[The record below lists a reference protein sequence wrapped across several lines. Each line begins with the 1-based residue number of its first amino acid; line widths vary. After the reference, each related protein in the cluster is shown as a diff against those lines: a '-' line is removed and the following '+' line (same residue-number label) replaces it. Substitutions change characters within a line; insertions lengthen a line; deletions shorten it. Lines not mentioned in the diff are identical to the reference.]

1 MSKTIYLVRHGQ
13 TLFNLRQKTQ
23 GRVDSPLT
31 DLGIKQ
37 AQATRDYF
45 KDNQITF
52 DHAFCSTQERAS
64 DTLEIVTDHQIE
76 YERLKDLR
84 EKSYGIYEGQDEY
97 TLPWNRGLKRE
108 ADPSVE
114 PDEEV
119 VARMEKAMDYILS
132 QVANGESA
140 VVVGHGDI
148 LAQYV
153 RKHNKRVLFKM
164 FKNCA
169 VAKMNADENGEVELL
184 NYVWPAMNIQ

>member
-13 TLFNLRQKTQ
+13 TLFNLRHKTQ

-31 DLGIKQ
+31 DLGIRQ
-37 AQATRDYF
+37 AEAARDYF
-45 KDNQITF
+45 EDNNISF
-52 DHAFCSTQERAS
+52 DKAFCSTQERAS
-64 DTLEIVTDHQIE
+64 DTLEIVTDHQMD

-114 PDEEV
+114 PDNEV

-132 QVANGESA
+132 EMNDGDSA
-140 VVVGHGDI
+140 IIVGHGDM

-153 RKHNKRVLFKM
+153 RKHDSRVQFKK

-169 VAKMNADENGEVELL
+169 VAKMNAENGKVELL
-184 NYVWPAMNIQ
+184 NYVWPAMNIK

>member
-13 TLFNLRQKTQ
+13 TLFNLWHKTQ

-31 DLGIKQ
+31 DLGIRQ

-45 KDNQITF
+45 KDNNITF
-52 DHAFCSTQERAS
+52 DKAFCSTQERAS
-64 DTLEIVTDHQIE
+64 DTLEIVTDYQMT

-97 TLPWNRGLKRE
+97 ILPWNRGLTRE

-114 PDEEV
+114 PDKEV
-119 VARMEKAMDYILS
+119 VARMEKAMDYILTKL
-132 QVANGESA
+132 GEDQNA
-140 VVVGHGDI
+140 IIVGHGDM

-153 RKHNKRVLFKM
+153 RKHDSHAQFKK

-169 VAKMNADENGEVELL
+169 VAKMSAKNDNVKLL
-184 NYVWPAMNIQ
+184 NYIWPAMNIQ

>member
-13 TLFNLRQKTQ
+13 TLFNLRHKTQ

-31 DLGIKQ
+31 DLGIRQ
-37 AQATRDYF
+37 AEAARDYF
-45 KDNQITF
+45 EDNNITF
-52 DHAFCSTQERAS
+52 DKAFCSTQERAS
-64 DTLEIVTDHQIE
+64 DTLEIVTDHQMD

-114 PDEEV
+114 PDDEV
-119 VARMEKAMDYILS
+119 VARMERAMDYIL
-132 QVANGESA
+132 AELEDGESA
-140 VVVGHGDI
+140 IVVGHGDM

-153 RKHNKRVLFKM
+153 RKHDSRVQFKK

-169 VAKMNADENGEVELL
+169 VAKMNAEDGKVELL

>member
-13 TLFNLRQKTQ
+13 TLFNLRHKTQ

-31 DLGIKQ
+31 DLGIRQ
-37 AQATRDYF
+37 AEAARDYF
-45 KDNQITF
+45 EDNNITF
-52 DHAFCSTQERAS
+52 DKAFCSTQERAS
-64 DTLEIVTDHQIE
+64 DTLEIVTDHQME

-114 PDEEV
+114 PDDEV
-119 VARMEKAMDYILS
+119 VARMEKAMDYILTKLED
-132 QVANGESA
+132 GESA
-140 VVVGHGDI
+140 IVVGHGDM

-153 RKHNKRVLFKM
+153 RKHDSRVQFKK

-169 VAKMNADENGEVELL
+169 VAKMNAEDNKVELL

>member
-13 TLFNLRQKTQ
+13 TLFNLRHKTQ

-31 DLGIKQ
+31 NLGIRQ
-37 AQATRDYF
+37 AEAARDYF
-45 KDNQITF
+45 ENNNITF
-52 DHAFCSTQERAS
+52 DKAFCSTQERAS
-64 DTLEIVTDHQIE
+64 DTLEIVTDHQMD

-114 PDEEV
+114 PDDEV
-119 VARMEKAMDYILS
+119 VARMERAMDYIL
-132 QVANGESA
+132 AELEDGESA
-140 VVVGHGDI
+140 IVVGHGDM

-153 RKHNKRVLFKM
+153 RKHDSRVQFKK

-169 VAKMNADENGEVELL
+169 VAKMNAEDNKVELL